1 MPQMPYPK
9 VVAFV
14 EGDMEQ
20 LFINNNFSYVRVVS
34 VSNGTGWSTD
44 ALAGQIETF
53 YGAEDYHDWWII
65 VWIDRERREEGSLEI
80 EQVIRTRLEGA
91 GAPAAQI
98 KVLVADRMS
107 ENVILADSKFMASEF
122 GDMSYGYGALGKGGK
137 HILKEMYK
145 KLSINYKETRHGV
158 AALKRIR
165 LWRSAQN
172 CPAVHRFVSTNPISC
187 WWIDDD
193 NEP

>member
-1 MPQMPYPK
+1 MPFPK

-20 LFINNNFSYVRVVS
+20 LFINNNFNYVRVVS

-53 YGAEDYHDWWII
+53 YGAEDYHNWWVI
-65 VWIDRERREEGSLEI
+65 VWIDRERREENAEEI
-80 EQVIRTRLEGA
+80 EDVIRSRLEAA
-91 GAPAAQI
+91 GASAAQI

-107 ENVILADSKFMASEF
+107 ENVILADHKFMTSEF
-122 GDMSYGYGALGKGGK
+122 GDVSYEYSALGKGGK
-137 HILKEMYK
+137 HILKQMYK
-145 KLSINYKETRHGV
+145 SRNINYKETRHGV

-172 CPAVHRFVSTNPISC
+172 CPAVHRFVTINPLNC

-193 NEP
+193 NQP